1 MAKKN
6 RDDFPE
12 SVKINAAK
20 RTGYRCSFCSI
31 STIGPSYESS
41 EATASIGEAAHI
53 CAAAPGGKRYDPTM
67 TPEQRSSI
75 DNCIWMCKIHARLID
90 RDETKYT
97 VESLKA
103 MKLKAEKF
111 AEKEI
116 SELDIYK
123 KSYKEGEDDT
133 NSLHNTFR
141 KMVEEGSY
149 DLLRNMLE
157 SYTTT
162 ISPVYDEL
170 VLRFQII
177 FALHCN
183 RSLLPRYVEKYIAL
197 PLHSGVDEILSYA
210 IPFEQEDV
218 IADLLSFSTDS
229 ELQRI
234 CQLLLDD
241 CLEKSLIGKATDHQ
255 NALSISKEKEWIINS
270 YVIQKA
276 VEKKMFQIRYMD
288 GTDIQCE
295 SSDKYIN
302 LLFAAF
308 RLGNKVVSEEANINN
323 DPGNSEY
330 WTLIKNVQTINQLD
344 YHMQEHLWEIML
356 QFSFEDRDRF
366 DKLISDIPLCVV
378 ELPRVTKYKWLY
390 KLHYELSSI
399 NIDELLAFSEKTED
413 YALMSRY
420 LWMIPEQ
427 KRYDYIKDHLYL
439 CRKSSSFLDMIDRYE
454 GEHNV
459 CTIDIKQYSDEM
471 QDDFL
476 FQCLCYKHAVDASE
490 KETIVSWLLDHQG
503 EVKLD
508 SFEVFIDI
516 LADANQWDR
525 LVELSA
531 RCMNYHAQYYIANK
545 LVSSKDRIYV
555 SKALQI
561 FNRLESAGW
570 KTKGL
575 YYNIAVV
582 SVNTGK
588 TENAK
593 KYFKKE
599 FDSYRDQAAL
609 YHFLRLRIDTHDVS
623 DDEYLLEAKNILTVD
638 FQSIVAAS
646 YDKLKKHDEVKKYV
660 LRALLLDDSAACL
673 GALCSPYR
681 KEEVRVIDCV
691 QEDTVCV
698 LVSSETTI
706 NVAIHNDGIIQH
718 FEPNH
723 FADCF
728 HFSIG
733 DSEISPLLFS
743 KCNDVVTFQSNAYTV
758 SKIIPTSA
766 FFSAYAMQ
774 RLIAEGR
781 GVEAFSTQDST
792 VFWDQIKIRLR
803 NTKQKQ
809 DAIISEYNAAQIR
822 YPISVL
828 SALLSRERIDIC
840 GFLAYGNEEKTR
852 NNTHIHQ
859 QRDDTVFVLSYDAI
873 INLAMMSAFPMIPA
887 GFRIMCP
894 YQVKKQILGDV
905 IEILDDI
912 SSKSSAGSLFLVDDK
927 PVFSERTA
935 DFKRA
940 RHAYLSTLKSFVSA
954 FPDLEAYDYES
965 DQEEIAAIFTEKE
978 MGIEAGTLALL
989 QNTPNAILV
998 TDDEFLYSF
1007 ANMIGRESVGVLG
1020 FLTSINSD
1028 SQQLLSISKKAKEIN
1043 FANYIPLFLFD
1054 KIVDSLTIIQ
1064 EQDEMQKANDDLIKW
1079 LLSDRDDDDASDY
1092 HRNLILQLYRDCVA
1106 QVGGPLSTD
1115 YPLTQIAIHHFA
1127 VLNPDVIR
1135 QTVEEFARNIK
1146 FTIVDSSDEGEEEC
1160 KTD

>member
-6 RDDFPE
+6 RDDFSE
-12 SVKINAAK
+12 SVKIKAAK

-75 DNCIWMCKIHARLID
+75 DNCIWMCKTHARLID

-97 VESLKA
+97 VETLKA
-103 MKLKAEKF
+103 MKRKAEKF

-116 SELDIYK
+116 SELDIYR
-123 KSYKEGEDDT
+123 KSYNEGEDDT

-141 KMVEEGSY
+141 KLVEEGSY

-183 RSLLPRYVEKYIAL
+183 RSLLPGYVGKYIEL
-197 PLHSGVDEILSYA
+197 PLHSGIDEILSYA
-210 IPFEQEDV
+210 IPFEQKDA
-218 IADLLSFSTDS
+218 IADLLPFSTDS
-229 ELQRI
+229 ELQKI
-234 CQLLLDD
+234 CQLILDD
-241 CLEKSLIGKATDHQ
+241 CLEKSLIGKPDDQQ
-255 NALSISKEKEWIINS
+255 NALKISKDKEWIINS
-270 YVIQKA
+270 YIIQKA
-276 VEKKMFQIRYMD
+276 VDKKMFYIRYVD
-288 GTDIQCE
+288 GTNIQCA
-295 SSDKYIN
+295 SSDKYFK

-308 RLGNKVVSEEANINN
+308 TLGNNMVTKGANITY

-330 WTLIKNVQTINQLD
+330 WTLTKNVEIINQLD
-344 YHMQEHLWEIML
+344 YCLQEYLWEILL
-356 QFSFEDRDRF
+356 QFTFEDKDRF
-366 DKLISDIPLCVV
+366 DKLILDIPLCVA
-378 ELPRVTKYKWLY
+378 ELPRVTKHIWLY
-390 KLHYELSSI
+390 KLHYDFSGI

-439 CRKSSSFLDMIDRYE
+439 CRKCSSFLDMIDRYE

-459 CTIDIKQYSDEM
+459 CTIDIKQYSVEM

-476 FQCLCYKHAVDASE
+476 YHCLCYKHAADATE
-490 KETIVSWLLDHQG
+490 KEAIISWLLDHQG

-508 SFEVFIDI
+508 SFKVFIDI
-516 LADANQWDR
+516 LADANKWDR
-525 LVELSA
+525 LVELST
-531 RCMNYHAQYYIANK
+531 RCVYNHAQYYIANK

-575 YYNIAVV
+575 CYNIAVV

-588 TENAK
+588 TETAK

-599 FDSYRDQAAL
+599 FDLYRDQTAL

-698 LVSSETTI
+698 LVSPTTAI

-743 KCNDVVTFQSNAYTV
+743 KCNDVVTFQSNEYTV

-781 GVEAFSTQDST
+781 GVETINAQDPTAFLE
-792 VFWDQIKIRLR
+792 QIKICLR
-803 NTKQKQ
+803 NTQQKQ

-828 SALLSRERIDIC
+828 SALLSQVRIDIC

-912 SSKSSAGSLFLVDDK
+912 CSKNSAGSLFLVDDK

-965 DQEEIAAIFTEKE
+965 DQEEITAIFTEKE

-1007 ANMIGRESVGVLG
+1007 AKMIGRESVGLLG
-1020 FLTSINSD
+1020 FLSSINSD

-1064 EQDEMQKANDDLIKW
+1064 EQDEMQKTNDDLIKW

-1135 QTVEEFARNIK
+1135 QAVEEFARNIE
-1146 FTIVDSSDEGEEEC
+1146 FTIVDSSDEGEEC
-1160 KTD
+1160 KTN